1 MAMGLYKNLVT
12 HLVML
17 EGEGLIETQD
27 VAIAVVKAQ
36 EAATKKG
43 KQLQELDKNEALVG
57 RAKAAL
63 EETSL
68 SLINVS
74 DQLTPEKVRKVPKE
88 SFLKESEE
96 RKGKVLPKDK
106 DGKKNEEVVLLEVEN
121 EAGREMLRRGDE
133 KKKKS
138 RRSGSVEE
146 EWMVRINNR
155 MEENEKK
162 KEEVIFEDKVGMEKG
177 EENSF
182 SSSFL
187 SLSSSSSNDSMPVLS
202 DQSKE
207 GPCLLL
213 SSPPV
218 LDVKTFT
225 MIDIQLLMN
234 ASHDDVLLIFFQV
247 MEDTPSVS
255 RRSALRLLTL
265 VQEEEEE
272 EERRMRNEKEEKRDK
287 RRKRQGQGD
296 DGEWSPKLRGSQKK
310 STIRSH

>member
-1 MAMGLYKNLVT
+1 MARGLYKNLVT

-43 KQLQELDKNEALVG
+43 KQLQELDKNEA
-57 RAKAAL
+57 
-63 EETSL
+63 
-68 SLINVS
+68 
-74 DQLTPEKVRKVPKE
+74 
-88 SFLKESEE
+88 
-96 RKGKVLPKDK
+96 
-106 DGKKNEEVVLLEVEN
+106 EN

-133 KKKKS
+133 EEKRS

-162 KEEVIFEDKVGMEKG
+162 KEEVIFEDKVGMEKE

-234 ASHDDVLLIFFQV
+234 ASHDDVLFIFFQV

-272 EERRMRNEKEEKRDK
+272 EERRMRNEKEEKREK

>member
-1 MAMGLYKNLVT
+1 MARGLYKNLVT

-36 EAATKKG
+36 EAATKQG

-88 SFLKESEE
+88 SFSKESEE

-133 KKKKS
+133 EEKKKKS

-146 EWMVRINNR
+146 EWLVRINNR

-162 KEEVIFEDKVGMEKG
+162 KEEVIFEDKVGMEKE

-225 MIDIQLLMN
+225 MIDIQLFYSFSSRLWKI
-234 ASHDDVLLIFFQV
+234 LLQ
-247 MEDTPSVS
+247 
-255 RRSALRLLTL
+255 
-265 VQEEEEE
+265 
-272 EERRMRNEKEEKRDK
+272 
-287 RRKRQGQGD
+287 
-296 DGEWSPKLRGSQKK
+296 
-310 STIRSH
+310 

>member
-1 MAMGLYKNLVT
+1 MARGLYKNLVT

-36 EAATKKG
+36 EAATRQG
-43 KQLQELDKNEALVG
+43 KQLKELDKNEALVG

-106 DGKKNEEVVLLEVEN
+106 DGKKNEEVVQLEVEN

-133 KKKKS
+133 EEKRS

-234 ASHDDVLLIFFQV
+234 ASHGGVLFLFFQV

-272 EERRMRNEKEEKRDK
+272 EERRRRNEKEEKREK

>member
-1 MAMGLYKNLVT
+1 MITDVKFISIAVDCQQFKAGSDLVTLVSLPGDSSKLIPNFHLFFFLRNFAQLEGGKLMAMGLYKNLVT

-43 KQLQELDKNEALVG
+43 KQLQELDKNEA
-57 RAKAAL
+57 
-63 EETSL
+63 
-68 SLINVS
+68 
-74 DQLTPEKVRKVPKE
+74 
-88 SFLKESEE
+88 
-96 RKGKVLPKDK
+96 
-106 DGKKNEEVVLLEVEN
+106 EN
-121 EAGREMLRRGDE
+121 EAGREMLRRGDEEE

-146 EWMVRINNR
+146 EWLVRINNR

-225 MIDIQLLMN
+225 MIDIQLFYSFSSRLWKI
-234 ASHDDVLLIFFQV
+234 LLQ
-247 MEDTPSVS
+247 
-255 RRSALRLLTL
+255 
-265 VQEEEEE
+265 
-272 EERRMRNEKEEKRDK
+272 
-287 RRKRQGQGD
+287 
-296 DGEWSPKLRGSQKK
+296 
-310 STIRSH
+310 

>member
-1 MAMGLYKNLVT
+1 MARGLYKNLVT

-43 KQLQELDKNEALVG
+43 KQLQELDKNEA
-57 RAKAAL
+57 
-63 EETSL
+63 
-68 SLINVS
+68 
-74 DQLTPEKVRKVPKE
+74 
-88 SFLKESEE
+88 
-96 RKGKVLPKDK
+96 
-106 DGKKNEEVVLLEVEN
+106 EN
-121 EAGREMLRRGDE
+121 EAGREMLRRGDEEE

-146 EWMVRINNR
+146 EWLVRINNR

-162 KEEVIFEDKVGMEKG
+162 KEEVIFEDKVGMEKE

-225 MIDIQLLMN
+225 MIDIQLFYSFSSRLWKI
-234 ASHDDVLLIFFQV
+234 LLQ
-247 MEDTPSVS
+247 
-255 RRSALRLLTL
+255 
-265 VQEEEEE
+265 
-272 EERRMRNEKEEKRDK
+272 
-287 RRKRQGQGD
+287 
-296 DGEWSPKLRGSQKK
+296 
-310 STIRSH
+310 